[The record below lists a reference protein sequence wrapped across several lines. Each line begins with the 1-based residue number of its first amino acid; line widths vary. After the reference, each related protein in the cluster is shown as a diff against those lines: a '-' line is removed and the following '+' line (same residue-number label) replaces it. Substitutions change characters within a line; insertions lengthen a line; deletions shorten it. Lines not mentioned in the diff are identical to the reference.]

1 MVQQMTTDVFRYRS
15 PSQTDCDFEDP
26 TAPSRKLLRLN
37 YELLPDIHNTR
48 HYLAREMERLGT
60 ESIPE
65 DAKQRIRDFVSEG
78 AALGLSPARQYHYL
92 LRLRLIAKAM
102 GERFLSPSRED
113 IRDFLYQLT
122 TLGYS
127 PNTVRDIKSVIKRF
141 YRWHLTDPDRANH
154 VVGWIRPLRSVRRD
168 KPDCIITTDEFE
180 RMMKVC
186 RTLRDRTLISLL
198 YDSGCR
204 ISEVLTLKVNDVT
217 FDEYGAILIV
227 SGKTGIRRVRLFG
240 TSVPFLRKWVESRRA
255 KQGTDAFVFAN
266 QRGGNRSPMHY
277 HQALQ
282 VVKRAAARAGI
293 AKKVNPHL
301 FRHTRAT
308 LLAEHIADAPLEIQ
322 MGWVH
327 GSSMTRTYVHLSGK
341 DMDRIILRAYGVD
354 FREERNA
361 LDNPLGKCIWCGVIN
376 PLKSRYCLR
385 CGMEMK
391 STTRR

>member
-1 MVQQMTTDVFRYRS
+1 MTTDSFKYRF
-15 PSQTDCDFEDP
+15 PALTDCGFEDP
-26 TAPSRKLLRLN
+26 TAPSRKPIRLN
-37 YELLPDIHNTR
+37 YESLPDIHNTR
-48 HYLAREMERLGT
+48 LYLAREMERLGT
-60 ESIPE
+60 ESIPD

-78 AALGLSPARQYHYL
+78 AALGLSLARQYHYL

-102 GERFLSPSRED
+102 GEHFLSPSRED
-113 IRDFLYQLT
+113 IRDFLFQLT
-122 TLGYS
+122 TVGYS
-127 PNTVRDIKSVIKRF
+127 PNTIHDIKSVIKRF
-141 YRWHLTDPDRANH
+141 YKWHFADQDKANH
-154 VVGWIRPLRSVRRD
+154 VVGWIRPLRSVRHD
-168 KPDCIITTDEFE
+168 KPDCIITADEFD

-186 RTLRDRTLISLL
+186 HTLRDRTLISLL

-204 ISEVLTLKVNDVT
+204 ISEILTLKIKDVT

-240 TSVPFLRKWVESRRA
+240 TSVPFLKKWVEGHRA
-255 KQGTDAFVFAN
+255 KQGPDAFVFAN
-266 QRGGNRSPMHY
+266 SRKGNMSPMHY

-341 DMDRIILRAYGVD
+341 DMDRIILRAYGVEV
-354 FREERNA
+354 REEAEA
-361 LDNPLGKCIWCGVIN
+361 LDNPLGKCIWCGTQS
-376 PLKSRYCLR
+376 PLRSKYCLA
-385 CGMEMK
+385 CGKEK
-391 STTRR
+391 KAKVSR

>member
-1 MVQQMTTDVFRYRS
+1 MTTDAFKYRYPTQKNS
-15 PSQTDCDFEDP
+15 DFEDP
-26 TAPSRKLLRLN
+26 TASSLKPIRLN
-37 YELLPDIHNTR
+37 YESLPDIHNTR
-48 HYLAREMERLGT
+48 LYLAREMERLGT
-60 ESIPE
+60 ESIPD

-102 GERFLSPSRED
+102 GEHFLSPTRED
-113 IRDFLYQLT
+113 IRDFLFKLT
-122 TLGYS
+122 TVGYS
-127 PNTVRDIKSVIKRF
+127 PNTMRDIKSVIKRF
-141 YRWHLTDPDRANH
+141 YRWHFADEDKANY
-154 VVGWIRPLRSVRRD
+154 VVGWIRPLRNVRRD
-168 KPDCIITTDEFE
+168 KPDCIITVDEFD
-180 RMMKVC
+180 RMMKVG

-204 ISEVLTLKVNDVT
+204 ISEILTLKVKDVT
-217 FDEYGAILIV
+217 FDDYGAILIV
-227 SGKTGIRRVRLFG
+227 SGKTGTRRVRLFG
-240 TSVPFLRKWVESRRA
+240 TSVPFLKKWVESRSA
-255 KQGTDAFVFAN
+255 MQGPDTFVFAN
-266 QRGGNRSPMHY
+266 PRDGNRSPMHY

-282 VVKRAAARAGI
+282 VVRRTSARAGI

-341 DMDRIILRAYGVD
+341 DMDRIILKAYGVEV
-354 FREERNA
+354 REESEA
-361 LDNPLGKCIWCGVIN
+361 LDNQLGKCIWCSAMN
-376 PLKSRYCLR
+376 SLKSKYCLR

-391 STTRR
+391 ALAFR

>member
-1 MVQQMTTDVFRYRS
+1 MTVDAFKYRY
-15 PSQTDCDFEDP
+15 PSKTNCDFEDP
-26 TAPSRKLLRLN
+26 TVPSRKPIRLN
-37 YELLPDIHNTR
+37 YETLPDIHNTR
-48 HYLAREMERLGT
+48 LYLAREMERLGT
-60 ESIPE
+60 ESIH
-65 DAKQRIRDFVSEG
+65 DGAKQRIRDFVSEG

-102 GERFLSPSRED
+102 GDRFLSPSRED
-113 IRDFLYQLT
+113 IRDFLFQLT
-122 TLGYS
+122 TVGYS
-127 PNTVRDIKSVIKRF
+127 SNTVRDIKSTIKRF
-141 YRWHLTDPDRANH
+141 YRWHFADEDKANH

-168 KPDCIITTDEFE
+168 KPHCIMTTDEFD
-180 RMMKVC
+180 RMINVC
-186 RTLRDRTLISLL
+186 RTVRDRALISLL

-204 ISEVLTLKVNDVT
+204 ISEILTLRVKDVT

-227 SGKTGIRRVRLFG
+227 SGKTGTRRVRLFG
-240 TSVPFLRKWVESRRA
+240 TSVPFFSKWIESRRT
-255 KQGTDAFVFAN
+255 KQGPDAFVFAN
-266 QRGGNRSPMHY
+266 PRDANRSPMHY

-282 VVKRAAARAGI
+282 VVRRAAIRAGI

-341 DMDRIILRAYGVD
+341 DMDRIILRAYGVEV
-354 FREERNA
+354 REKAEV

-376 PLKSRYCLR
+376 PLRSKYCLQ

-391 STTRR
+391 VKVSR